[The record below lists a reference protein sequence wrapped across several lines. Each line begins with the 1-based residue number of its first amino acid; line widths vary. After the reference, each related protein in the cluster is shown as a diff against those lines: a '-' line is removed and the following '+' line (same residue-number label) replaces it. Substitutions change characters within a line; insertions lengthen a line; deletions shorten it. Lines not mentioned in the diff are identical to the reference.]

1 MFFKNIDQLEDPS
14 ESLEFDKDGEP
25 TRRDYQ
31 LAVAVLLV
39 SMAYQDREFLLD
51 ELEAIRAVLRDR
63 FKLEKGKCESLINTA
78 VLLRNNDRRLDFF
91 LQTIQYH
98 FSKAQKQTILSML
111 WVVAEADGVIQ
122 DVEAELATSLR
133 IRLGLSME
141 EALHAREV
149 AEVDW

>member
-1 MFFKNIDQLEDPS
+1 MFFKNIDQLHDPS

-39 SMAYQDREFLLD
+39 TMAYQDREFLLD
-51 ELEAIRAVLRDR
+51 ELEAIRSVLRDR
-63 FKLEKGKCESLINTA
+63 FKLDKQKCESLINTA

-98 FSKAQKQTILSML
+98 FTSAQKQTILSML
-111 WVVAEADGVIQ
+111 WVVAEADGVIH
-122 DVEAELATSLR
+122 DVEAELATDLR

-141 EALHAREV
+141 EALHAREM
-149 AEVDW
+149 AEVEW